1 MLMRKR
7 VWDIMRTD
15 FVSVSEDSG
24 LVQVIKTLSR
34 GLEEHPENN
43 FVLVFSEHQE
53 FRGLVT
59 MWNILQAMGPCLL
72 KNVPLLGE
80 IDWDDAFHGA
90 LRTCS
95 QVGIR
100 EILQRDV
107 PKVKPTDPLVRVMEI
122 FLDYRRGRAIVE
134 DGGRVMGVVLLHDL
148 YREMA
153 AGMER

>member
-15 FVSVSEDSG
+15 FASVSEDSG
-24 LVQVIKTLSR
+24 LVQVVKTLSR
-34 GLEEHPENN
+34 GIEEHPENN
-43 FVLVFSEHQE
+43 FVLVFSENQE

-59 MWNILQAMGPCLL
+59 MWNVLQAMGPCLL

-80 IDWDDAFHGA
+80 IDWDDAFHSA

-153 AGMER
+153 ADMER

>member
-15 FVSVSEDSG
+15 YARVGEDSG
-24 LVQVIKTLSR
+24 LVQVIKALD
-34 GLEEHPENN
+34 GALEANPTSNY
-43 FVLVFSEHQE
+43 VLVFSEANE

-59 MWNILQAMGPCLL
+59 MWNVLQAIGPCLL
-72 KNVPLLGE
+72 KNITLRGE
-80 IDWDDAFHGA
+80 VDWDDAYHGA

-100 EILQRDV
+100 DIMQRDV
-107 PKVKPTDPLVRVMEI
+107 PKVKPTDPLARIMEI
-122 FLDYRRGRAIVE
+122 FLDYRQGRAIVE
-134 DGGRVMGVVLLHDL
+134 EGGRVMGIVLLHDL

-153 AGMER
+153 SDLGR